1 VCVCVCV
8 CVCVAMG
15 GEEEELPTYSDVTHV
30 KHNVAEL
37 SLLCRMPGSA
47 PTVHLPV
54 SPADTAFQVLERLRA
69 ISALDEQPVRLRHN
83 GTVLSGPASISV
95 QGVKDGDFID
105 VFVKQDEGYQGPQGE
120 AELASSQ
127 TTEGEEATEQDE
139 ELPTYSSLLA
149 TADEARRGP
158 HYSLCTR
165 IFVIVLAIL
174 WFSTALIYAVLL
186 PIALIVVGSDKNCRG
201 EPRIPTW
208 MLVMGSTTLAYFAL
222 SNQVDRLKKRMQ
234 RRGEDPR
241 RIAQRHSGIIELQTF
256 LRIFLAVWV
265 MCGAAWVY
273 GCDHECRARCDGATF
288 DLAFWT
294 ITSLFLLVAF
304 LIICGPV
311 IVRILT
317 ILMRRRNR
325 ESAAAESL
333 SAEEQERLDHI
344 RLAAELEAEA
354 EEFEDASDARDR
366 RSSAADT
373 AGAERARQ
381 LLQRIAERA
390 REQQSRQEQQQS
402 GDDAS
407 VAISPEVLARLQ
419 RLNEEAGDTGTAS
432 SSTPSVSSLDSDEAR
447 NASVV

>member
-1 VCVCVCV
+1 
-8 CVCVAMG
+8 
-15 GEEEELPTYSDVTHV
+15 
-30 KHNVAEL
+30 
-37 SLLCRMPGSA
+37 
-47 PTVHLPV
+47 
-54 SPADTAFQVLERLRA
+54 
-69 ISALDEQPVRLRHN
+69 
-83 GTVLSGPASISV
+83 
-95 QGVKDGDFID
+95 
-105 VFVKQDEGYQGPQGE
+105 
-120 AELASSQ
+120 
-127 TTEGEEATEQDE
+127 
-139 ELPTYSSLLA
+139 
-149 TADEARRGP
+149 
-158 HYSLCTR
+158 
-165 IFVIVLAIL
+165 
-174 WFSTALIYAVLL
+174 
-186 PIALIVVGSDKNCRG
+186 
-201 EPRIPTW
+201 
-208 MLVMGSTTLAYFAL
+208 MGSTTLAYFAL

-234 RRGEDPR
+234 RRGGAFRAVVTPSIFSSFFSIASPTQTQTTRALCPPPLTEDPR